1 VIVIE
6 LAVLGLLKERP
17 MHGYQL
23 SRELGESLGGLWR
36 VSYGSL
42 YPTLRRLERDGAIE
56 SEAGDQRGAR
66 RKKVYRITP
75 SGEQLF
81 LELLQE
87 QPQDTQTEDA
97 RFRMRLA
104 FFRYLPPET
113 RIRLLERRRQALQQR
128 LARIAE
134 SMSAGRAGADDYGL
148 ALIEHNRSSTES
160 DIAWLE
166 RLIAAERAKT
176 VTSGGLKRRRA
187 ALRAR
192 TGSSGEALARGAGS
206 SSEAVAQGVGSGSE
220 AVAQG
225 VGSRSEAVAQG
236 KERIS

>member
-1 VIVIE
+1 MLE

-23 SRELGESLGGLWR
+23 SRELGDSLGGLWR

-42 YPTLRRLERDGAIE
+42 YPTLRRLENDAAIE
-56 SEAGDQRGAR
+56 SEAGDVRGAR

-75 SGEQLF
+75 KGEQIF

-87 QPQDTQTEDA
+87 TPQDTQTEDA

-113 RIRLLERRRQALQQR
+113 RIRLLERRRQALQER
-128 LARIAE
+128 LTTIAE
-134 SMSAGRAGADDYGL
+134 SLRTGRSTDDYGR
-148 ALIEHNRSSTES
+148 ALIEHNRSVTES
-160 DIAWLE
+160 DITWLE
-166 RLIAAERAKT
+166 QLIAAERTKNAPT
-176 VTSGGLKRRRA
+176 GGLKRRRA
-187 ALRAR
+187 ALR
-192 TGSSGEALARGAGS
+192 GNAGS
-206 SSEAVAQGVGSGSE
+206 SSEAVARGEGSSSE
-220 AVAQG
+220 AVAQ
-225 VGSRSEAVAQG
+225 R

>member
-1 VIVIE
+1 MLEV
-6 LAVLGLLKERP
+6 AVLGLLKERP

-42 YPTLRRLERDGAIE
+42 YPTLKRLERDGAIE
-56 SEAGDQRGAR
+56 SEAGDDRGAR

-75 SGEQLF
+75 RGERLF

-87 QPQDTQTEDA
+87 PAQDTQTEDA

-113 RIRLLERRRQALQQR
+113 RIRLLERRRQAMQDR
-128 LARIAE
+128 LSTIAR
-134 SMSAGRAGADDYGL
+134 SLRSGRTRADDYGR
-148 ALIEHNRSSTES
+148 ALVEHSRSLTES
-160 DIAWLE
+160 DISWLDE
-166 RLIAAERAKT
+166 LIAAERSKRG
-176 VTSGGLKRRRA
+176 GGLKRRRA
-187 ALRAR
+187 ALRGKATSSGQAVAGD
-192 TGSSGEALARGAGS
+192 TGSSSAAVARGTGSSSAAVARGTGS
-206 SSEAVAQGVGSGSE
+206 SSEAVAP
-220 AVAQG
+220 
-225 VGSRSEAVAQG
+225 G